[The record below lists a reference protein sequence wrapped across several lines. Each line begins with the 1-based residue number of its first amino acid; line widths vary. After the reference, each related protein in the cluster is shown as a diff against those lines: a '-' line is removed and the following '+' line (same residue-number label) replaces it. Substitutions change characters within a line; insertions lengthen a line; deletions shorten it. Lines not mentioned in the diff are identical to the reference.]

1 MLLLITITLPLFVVI
16 LAGYLIAWRGLID
29 AAGIRGL
36 TGFVYYFALPLTL
49 FHLYA
54 QAPVEQF
61 DGGYV
66 AIILATGLAIHLTGL
81 FSARWLFGCS
91 WPEQSIQGIAVSFGN
106 TVFIAL
112 PIVTGLFGEAA
123 TLPMLL
129 AIAVENAMLMP
140 FTVAL
145 LEIQKTGR
153 VDLASAASGAAR
165 AILSNPIVL
174 PLFPGAAIA
183 LLGWQLP
190 TVVDESIGLIR
201 GATVPCALFALG
213 ATLAGMPLT
222 EKMRETVFM
231 VAVKLFAYPALMFLA
246 LTVLAPDLDPV
257 WRAVATISAATPM
270 GANVYLIAVRY
281 DAYVRR
287 ASAAVLFSTLCSIIT
302 VSALALLL
310 SPATS

>member
-16 LAGYLIAWRGLID
+16 LAGYLTARRSLID
-29 AAGIRGL
+29 GAGVRGL

-54 QAPVEQF
+54 KAPVDQF
-61 DGGYV
+61 DGTYV
-66 AIILATGLAIHLTGL
+66 ALILATGFAIHLTGL

-112 PIVTGLFGEAA
+112 PITVGLYGEAA
-123 TLPMLL
+123 YLPMLL
-129 AIAVENAMLMP
+129 AIAVENAVLMP

-145 LEIQKTGR
+145 LEIQKAGR
-153 VDLASAASGAAR
+153 VDLASAAAGAGR
-165 AILSNPIVL
+165 AILTNPIVL
-174 PLFPGAAIA
+174 PLFPGMAIA
-183 LLGWQLP
+183 ILGWPLP
-190 TVVDESIGLIR
+190 TIVDETIGLIR

-231 VAVKLFAYPALMFLA
+231 VAMKLFAYPALMFLV
-246 LTVLAPDLDPV
+246 LTIAAPGLDPV
-257 WRAVATISAATPM
+257 WRAVATISAAAPM
-270 GANVYLIAVRY
+270 GANVYLIATRY
-281 DAYVRR
+281 EAYVRR
-287 ASAAVLFSTLCSIIT
+287 ASAAVLFSTLCSIVS

-310 SPATS
+310 GR